1 MSRRRVLPGL
11 IGLCLATGSQAA
23 ENVPEILVEGALPA
37 QVGEVIEPRQETI
50 APVDT
55 GAWLRALPGVSGT
68 RLGGHGIDPVV
79 RGQGETRVNVLLDG
93 AYVHGGCPN
102 RMDPATSY
110 APLSTYDR
118 ITLIR
123 GNQTVRYGGGGS
135 GGTLL
140 LERDTQPFAA
150 GEAPRLRGEAG
161 YASNGDHREATL
173 DGAVGSELGYARMI
187 AGLNRADNYEDGNG
201 DEVRSAFDE
210 RGANLLLG
218 YTPSSRTRVELGLE
232 AVRGE
237 DILYAGMMDAPKSDH
252 DVARLKFMQQLDIAA
267 PGRLSGE
274 LYRSEVEHVMD
285 NYSLRPL
292 TAPMMMSVP
301 STSDTDGGRLQ
312 YQTDGADDWLV
323 GIDVQRNDRTAIRYS
338 GPLLAMINSYMWPG
352 VALDQWGLFVERGFT
367 LAERQRLRAGAR
379 YDRVDAS
386 AGLANADPAD
396 PMMGMPLLSPN
407 QLYTLYYGTRAD
419 DVTENNIG
427 GFLRY
432 EYDMQANPVTWSATL
447 SRSVRT
453 ADATER
459 FMAANG
465 MMPSDRWV
473 GNPAL
478 DPEQHHQ
485 FELGA
490 QAKSGG
496 WDLNGAVYVDEVD
509 DYILRDRAHSMDM
522 LLGNAT
528 IYRNVDARLYGTEL
542 GAARTFAGAWQTRVT
557 VEYVYGQNRS
567 DDRPLAQIAP
577 LELGMELRYVQT
589 AWDLGGRLRVVDRQ
603 NRVDDDPLTGSGLD
617 AGETSG
623 FAVLDLSGRYALSK
637 HVDLKYGIDNA
648 TDRSYAEHLNRS
660 NDFDPTV
667 VQINEP
673 GRSVWLRVNASL

>member
-1 MSRRRVLPGL
+1 MSRRSVLPGL
-11 IGLCLATGSQAA
+11 IGLCVATGIQAA
-23 ENVPEILVEGALPA
+23 EPVPEILVEGELPEPI
-37 QVGEVIEPRQETI
+37 GEVIEPQQEI
-50 APVDT
+50 YAPMDT
-55 GAWLRALPGVSGT
+55 GEWLRSLPGVSGT
-68 RLGGHGIDPVV
+68 RLGGHGIDPVI
-79 RGQGETRVNVLLDG
+79 RGQGEMRVNVLLDG

-123 GNQTVRYGGGGS
+123 GNQTVRYGGGGN

-140 LERDTQPFAA
+140 LERDTQPFMVD
-150 GEAPRLRGEAG
+150 EAPRLRAEAG
-161 YASNGDHREATL
+161 NGGNGDQRDATV
-173 DGAVGSELGYARMI
+173 DAAFGSELGYARVI

-252 DVARLKFMQQLDIAA
+252 DLARLKFSRQVAAAA
-267 PGRLSGE
+267 PGTLSGE
-274 LYRSEVEHVMD
+274 LYRSDVEHLMD

-292 TAPMMMSVP
+292 VGMMMPMSVP
-301 STSDTDGGRLQ
+301 SDSTTDGGRIQ

-323 GIDVQRNDRTAIRYS
+323 GIDVQRNDREAIRYS
-338 GPLLAMINSYMWPG
+338 GLNQAMINSYMWPD
-352 VALDQWGLFVERGFT
+352 VALDQWGVFMERGFT

-379 YDRVDAS
+379 YDQVDAS
-386 AGLANADPAD
+386 AGLANADP
-396 PMMGMPLLSPN
+396 MGMPLSPN
-407 QLYTLYYGTRAD
+407 QLYTLYYGATAQ
-419 DVTENNIG
+419 DVSEHNVG

-432 EYDMQANPVTWSATL
+432 ELDMQAQPVTWSATL

-465 MMPSDRWV
+465 MTPSDRWV
-473 GNPAL
+473 GNPTL

-485 FELGA
+485 LELGA
-490 QAKSGG
+490 QAKTGG
-496 WDLNGAVYVDEVD
+496 WDLNGAVYVDQVD
-509 DYILRDRAHSMDM
+509 DYILRDRAHSANPM
-522 LLGNAT
+522 LGNAT
-528 IYRNVDARLYGTEL
+528 VYRNVDARLYGSEL
-542 GAARTFAGAWQTRVT
+542 GAARTWANVWQSRITL
-557 VEYVYGQNRS
+557 EYVHGQNRT
-567 DDRPLAQIAP
+567 DDRALAQIAP
-577 LELGMELRYVQT
+577 LELGLELRYVQSV
-589 AWDLGGRLRVVDRQ
+589 WDLGGKLRVVDKQ

-617 AGETSG
+617 ASETSG
-623 FAVLDLSGRYALSK
+623 FAVLDLNGRYALAK
-637 HVDLKYGIDNA
+637 RVDVKVGVDNVF
-648 TDRSYAEHLNRS
+648 DRTYAEHLNRS

-673 GRSVWLRVNASL
+673 GRSVWLRVNATL